1 MIAKRPELERALDA
15 GGAHHRLI
23 LLYGPDEAGSRALAD
38 RLGKALGAGAERID
52 LTGATLKADPA
63 RLADEAGAISLFGDK
78 RFIRIEPAGDEI
90 CDAVVALAERT
101 SEGNPVVAV
110 AGALRKDAKL
120 LKLVSADPSMIA
132 FASYVPEGADA
143 ERLAGTLA
151 REAGLIITPDI
162 ARRLASAAG
171 GDRAILAQEIE
182 KLALFADAAPE
193 RPREIGHEALD
204 ALGAAVQEGD
214 MSRLV
219 DAVLDG
225 RLPAIQ
231 AALAQLS
238 IDGISGVPLIRALLR
253 RMLQVAEMRGEFEG
267 ARNAMASS
275 SKSLFWKE
283 KQSVERQSAR
293 WRPDAIER
301 VVTRLTAIER
311 GIKASGSL
319 GPLLLDEELFA
330 IGRVAQRMH

>member
-1 MIAKRPELERALDA
+1 MIVKKPELERALDA

-38 RLGKALGAGAERID
+38 RLGNALGAGAERID

-63 RLADEAGAISLFGDK
+63 RLADEAGAISLFGD
-78 RFIRIEPAGDEI
+78 RRYVRIEPAGDEI
-90 CDAVVALAERT
+90 CDAVVALAERAA
-101 SEGNPVVAV
+101 EGNPVVAV

-143 ERLAGTLA
+143 ERLAGMLA

-162 ARRLASAAG
+162 ARRLASAAS
-171 GDRAILAQEIE
+171 GDRAILAREIE
-182 KLALFADAAPE
+182 KLALFVDASPE
-193 RPREIGHEALD
+193 RPREIEHEALD

-231 AALAQLS
+231 VALVQLS
-238 IDGISGVPLIRALLR
+238 ADGLTGVPLVRALLR
-253 RMLQVAEMRGEFEG
+253 RMLQLAEMRGGHEAG
-267 ARNAMASS
+267 AAMASS

-283 KQSVERQSAR
+283 KQAVERQSAR
-293 WRPDAIER
+293 WRPEAIER
-301 VVTRLTAIER
+301 AVTRLTAIER

-330 IGRVAQRMH
+330 IGRAAQRMH